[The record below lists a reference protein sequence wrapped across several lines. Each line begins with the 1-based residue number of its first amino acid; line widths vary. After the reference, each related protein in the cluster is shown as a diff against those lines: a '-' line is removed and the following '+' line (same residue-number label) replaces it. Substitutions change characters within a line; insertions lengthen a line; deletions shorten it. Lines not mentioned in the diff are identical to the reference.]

1 MPNERLNSS
10 QIMTI
15 GAKALPIL
23 AVPRGWMM
31 NRRIKM
37 AQDVPMM
44 VEEVMSG
51 FTISRLR
58 AYSAARPNWT
68 D

>member
-10 QIMTI
+10 QMMTI

-23 AVPRGWMM
+23 AVPKGWMR

-37 AQDVPMM
+37 AQEVPMM

-58 AYSAARPNWT
+58 ACLVARA
-68 D
+68 